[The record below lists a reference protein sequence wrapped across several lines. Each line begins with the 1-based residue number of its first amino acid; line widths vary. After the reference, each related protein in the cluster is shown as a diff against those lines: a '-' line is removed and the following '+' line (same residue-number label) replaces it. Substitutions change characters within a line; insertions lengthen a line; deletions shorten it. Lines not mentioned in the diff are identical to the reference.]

1 MKKGLLLLI
10 VLFCLTGCNK
20 NYSELTSTKFL
31 SEFTGKD
38 YTIIDHSY
46 ETENFFDKNIE
57 VGKKNVNFYYV
68 IYKTEKEAKE
78 FMEEKYKNNKKYK
91 YVQKG
96 KTIIATDQGIKEY
109 TKVIKVNKTILVAKS
124 NGLFAK
130 LKLKQ
135 ELNNLGY

>member
-46 ETENFFDKNIE
+46 ETENFFDRNIE

-78 FMEEKYKNNKKYK
+78 FMEEKYKNNKNYK

-109 TKVIKVNKTILVAKS
+109 TRIIKVNKTILVAKS